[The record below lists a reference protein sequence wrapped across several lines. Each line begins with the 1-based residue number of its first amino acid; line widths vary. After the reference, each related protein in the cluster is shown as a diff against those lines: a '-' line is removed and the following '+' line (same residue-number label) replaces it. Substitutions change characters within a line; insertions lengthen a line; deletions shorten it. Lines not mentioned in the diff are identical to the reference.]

1 MSSAT
6 EADDHM
12 VILNH
17 LGMTLLRQSGLSE
30 ARVRL
35 VADIM
40 MLQGY
45 QAALERYAPS
55 ADAQQINADSGD
67 AMARLACRT
76 LSRELETLIAD
87 PGRAQPG
94 SLTWSQT
101 LDDIHRKLCQRWPDT
116 RLRRDQISKVAQ
128 KLTTPPPKE

>member
-17 LGMTLLRQSGLSE
+17 LGMILLRQSGLSE
-30 ARVRL
+30 ARIRL

-45 QAALERYAPS
+45 QAALERYAPG
-55 ADAQQINADSGD
+55 AGARQINADSSD

-76 LSRELETLIAD
+76 LSRELETLISD
-87 PGRAQPG
+87 PGRARPG
-94 SLTWSQT
+94 SPEWNQT
-101 LDDIHRKLCQRWPDT
+101 LDEIHRQLCLRWPDT